1 MRNRIPRKKATL
13 VWSER
18 DHDRSTIQILDNTAS
33 AFLLMDKVFAYTGE
47 QSKRL
52 TISKHKYFY
61 APSEEYKQYVVRFKR
76 TK

>member
-1 MRNRIPRKKATL
+1 MRRRTAKL
-13 VWSER
+13 EWCSR
-18 DHDRSTIQILDNTAS
+18 DHSRDNILVLDNTAN
-33 AFLLMDKVFAYTGE
+33 AFALLDKVFVYTGA

-61 APSEEYKQYVVRFKR
+61 APSEEYKQHIVRFKR

>member
-1 MRNRIPRKKATL
+1 MRIRNTRLEWCSKDHSRDNIL
-13 VWSER
+13 V
-18 DHDRSTIQILDNTAS
+18 LDNTAN
-33 AFLLMDKVFAYTGE
+33 AFHLMDRIFAHAGG

-61 APSEEYKQYVVRFKR
+61 APSDEYTQFVVRFKR

>member
-1 MRNRIPRKKATL
+1 MRKRLAKME
-13 VWSER
+13 WCSR
-18 DHDRSTIQILDNTAS
+18 DHSRDNILVLDNTAN
-33 AFLLMDKVFAYTGE
+33 AFTLLDKVFVYTGA

-61 APSEEYKQYVVRFKR
+61 APSEEYKQHVVRFKR